1 MIKDIL
7 NNLIMVSMKVHNSV
21 QTETYRAIK
30 TAFMNWQTAKENAG
44 KEMTETDEINVLKK
58 MVKQRQESM
67 EQYFAAK
74 RDDLA
79 YAEADQITII
89 KEFLPEEATE
99 EDITRVFLQ
108 VKDVNNLEPVKKNMG
123 IFIKE
128 IKNALPSA
136 DGKLVAQIVSKN
148 LA

>member
-7 NNLIMVSMKVHNSV
+7 NNLIMESMKAHNSV

>member
-7 NNLIMVSMKVHNSV
+7 NNLIMTSMKAHNTTR
-21 QTETYRAIK
+21 TETYRAIK
-30 TAFMNWQTAKENAG
+30 TAFMNWETAKENAG
-44 KEMTETDEINVLKK
+44 KTLTKADEINILKK
-58 MVKQRQESM
+58 MVKQREDSM
-67 EQYFAAK
+67 NQYFEAH

-108 VKDVNNLEPVKKNMG
+108 VKDVNELEPIKKNMG
-123 IFIKE
+123 VFVKE
-128 IKNALPSA
+128 IKKALPNA
-136 DGKLVAQIVSKN
+136 DGKLVAQIVQKN
-148 LA
+148 LS